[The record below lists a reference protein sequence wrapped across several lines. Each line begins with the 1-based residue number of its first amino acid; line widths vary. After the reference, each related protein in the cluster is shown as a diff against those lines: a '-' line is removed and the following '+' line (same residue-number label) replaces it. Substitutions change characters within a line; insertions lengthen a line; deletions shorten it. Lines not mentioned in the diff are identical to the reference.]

1 MDCCFF
7 QPPDAA
13 VYLNSPSTYG
23 STQIDAHQ
31 IPSKSERLQPW
42 MNVFSTIS
50 SNSEHYNCTSTS
62 HSAYVA
68 TATESDGVK
77 IDGLLPPNFL

>member
-1 MDCCFF
+1 MKLLGWFYRF
-7 QPPDAA
+7 YKKKVEWAS
-13 VYLNSPSTYG
+13 VY
-23 STQIDAHQ
+23 
-31 IPSKSERLQPW
+31 
-42 MNVFSTIS
+42 
-50 SNSEHYNCTSTS
+50 TS